1 MTDQGGGNGW
11 VRDDL
16 VEIEIPNRPAGVG
29 GFLGALHRFLEFLIQ
44 KVGTVL
50 LRLYGLTKYGFFAA
64 LLLAHGPRRGIKVSK
79 CFYMPGATGMLVKAA
94 SSDVTA
100 RLFAYLPDGTYLGEL
115 QNGGGSRYGGTV
127 LIAPSYDPGYVVV
140 VSSSGG
146 TTSAPTTPFQI

>member
-1 MTDQGGGNGW
+1 MKTTIKGFASLLTAMTAVFMALAICATPVSVKASGGG
-11 VRDDL
+11 
-16 VEIEIPNRPAGVG
+16 G
-29 GFLGALHRFLEFLIQ
+29 GTTA
-44 KVGTVL
+44 KVDT
-50 LRLYGLTKYGFFAA
+50 
-64 LLLAHGPRRGIKVSK
+64 IKVSN